1 MSSKDV
7 KKLIKRTLQGEKEA
21 FEMIVK
27 MHQQPL
33 LNYISRMIPQR
44 ELALDISQDVF
55 IKAYSSLETY
65 QTQYKFNTWL
75 FKIASNALIDYWRKK
90 RIKAVSYD
98 SSHEEDSFGSMQ
110 IPDKQCSVVKKLEL
124 AELGRKIESA
134 LEKLPPALREL
145 FILRHVNQFSYE
157 EIAEIRSLP
166 IGTVKNRVF
175 RAKEMI
181 RELLEGVT

>member
-7 KKLIKRTLQGEKEA
+7 KELVKRTLKGEKEA
-21 FEMIVK
+21 FEMIIK
-27 MHQQPL
+27 MHQQSL
-33 LNYISRMIPQR
+33 LNYISRMVPER

-65 QTQYKFNTWL
+65 QTQYNFNTWL
-75 FKIASNALIDYWRKK
+75 FKIASNALIDHWRKK

-98 SSHEEDSFGSMQ
+98 DYDEKESSGSIQ
-110 IPDKQCSVVKKLEL
+110 IPDKQHSVVKKMEL
-124 AELGRKIESA
+124 AELRRKIESV
-134 LEKLPPALREL
+134 LNKLPQSLREL
-145 FILRHVNQFSYE
+145 FVLRHINEFSYE
-157 EIAEIRSLP
+157 EISEIRGLP

-181 RELLEGVT
+181 RELLEEVA